1 MYKYF
6 NTFPITVIRIRVV
19 CIMQMKIVLN
29 VLNDTQKNIDAL
41 CKIHFELWRIHKNM
55 NKVLS
60 DSLYDCLWI
69 ILCFHDSDL
78 IFPFCLCLS
87 ARSQRMLYEGHWISK
102 THTHTHLLLL
112 QRWWKQNQAIGI
124 SRYRHTSNLITLWT
138 VQSDTA
144 KASGRSWRD
153 THSNQVWYKAKTK
166 STDLK

>member
-1 MYKYF
+1 MTHK
-6 NTFPITVIRIRVV
+6 
-19 CIMQMKIVLN
+19 KIL
-29 VLNDTQKNIDAL
+29 
-41 CKIHFELWRIHKNM
+41 
-55 NKVLS
+55 
-60 DSLYDCLWI
+60 
-69 ILCFHDSDL
+69 
-78 IFPFCLCLS
+78 
-87 ARSQRMLYEGHWISK
+87 MLYAKYTLNYDVFIKTWIRFCQIPFMTVCESFYVSMTQIWFSLSVSVSQLAHRECFMK
-102 THTHTHLLLL
+102 DTEFLKHTHTHLLLL